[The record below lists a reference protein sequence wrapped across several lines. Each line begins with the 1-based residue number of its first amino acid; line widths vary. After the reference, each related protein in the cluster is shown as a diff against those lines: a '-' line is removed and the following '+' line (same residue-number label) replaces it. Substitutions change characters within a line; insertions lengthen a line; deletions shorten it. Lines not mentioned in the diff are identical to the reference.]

1 MVVVGM
7 KELYRD
13 EYFSISVDE
22 EEGFL
27 FYKIY
32 GYPKFSE
39 VIRHGHDEL
48 YRIAQAFKKD
58 QKVLNLVADWT
69 LAKILLTPDIR
80 FIATVSYPRL
90 SKAGLRNLVVLL
102 PDDVHV
108 KINLQKTIEFLR
120 PNVFETVKQC
130 SSLEEAREW
139 LRSLA

>member
-39 VIRHGHDEL
+39 VIRNGHDEL
-48 YRIAQAFKKD
+48 YRIAQSFKKEH
-58 QKVLNLVADWT
+58 KVLNLVADWT

-90 SKAGLRNLVVLL
+90 SKTGIKNLVILL

-120 PNVFETVKQC
+120 PNVFDTVKQYTT
-130 SSLEEAREW
+130 LEEAREW
-139 LRSLA
+139 LRTLS